1 MKGFICSDCANCCEL
16 SELYADGVL
25 AGRWGSRCGKWAD
38 LERPRPETEQE
49 NITALTWPEKL
60 TF

>member
-1 MKGFICSDCANCCEL
+1 VKGFICRDCANSCEL

-38 LERPRPETEQE
+38 LERRQPESVQE
-49 NITALTWPEKL
+49 KTRAFT
-60 TF
+60 